1 MYGVSGNKLLAK
13 MASDFEKPDKV
24 HTLFKDEIQTKMW
37 NLPVEELFMIGRK
50 TVPKLNKMRI
60 NNIGDLANYD
70 INKLIKNFGKQGRL
84 MWEYANGI
92 DNSEVVYEYERPK
105 GIGNSITLPQDISN
119 VESLEQVLLELTE
132 QVAFRLRKHELLANV
147 VNVQLRTSD
156 FTDFSHQRKLIYS
169 TSSTREI
176 YDLAK
181 QLLHEMYKEG
191 EQMRLIGIRVDKL
204 IGKDEKQISLFEE
217 DKKQEKLDTV
227 LDTIK
232 NKYGYESIKR
242 ANGIYIDDKLKP
254 KKGIE

>member
-132 QVAFRLRKHELLANV
+132 QVALRLRKHELKPNV
-147 VNVQLRTSD
+147 EKVQLRTRD
-156 FTDFSHQRKLIYS
+156 NTDYNHQRK
-169 TSSTREI
+169 
-176 YDLAK
+176 
-181 QLLHEMYKEG
+181 
-191 EQMRLIGIRVDKL
+191 
-204 IGKDEKQISLFEE
+204 
-217 DKKQEKLDTV
+217 
-227 LDTIK
+227 
-232 NKYGYESIKR
+232 
-242 ANGIYIDDKLKP
+242 
-254 KKGIE
+254 